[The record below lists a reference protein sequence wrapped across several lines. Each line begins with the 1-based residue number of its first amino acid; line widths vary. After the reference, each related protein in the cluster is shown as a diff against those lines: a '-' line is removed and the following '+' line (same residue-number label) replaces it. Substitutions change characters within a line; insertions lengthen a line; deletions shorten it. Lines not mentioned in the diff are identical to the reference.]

1 MKRSMR
7 LKLTAIIVGMAI
19 AWMVPTSIG
28 TVYAAEVT
36 ETTETEAP
44 VETICVVDETT
55 GYVKAEVVKVEPK
68 VEKIPFIP
76 LMDQGDYDD
85 VKYGRYG
92 TVANSGCGI
101 VCLAMAA
108 TYLTD
113 EWQDPVDLADRFG
126 RYNTSEGSAWSLFED
141 AAEVLG
147 FGFQEQTG
155 SWKVAKEALEN
166 GQLVI
171 CSQRNGLFTN
181 GGHYI
186 LLGNITDDGKVMVF
200 DPNGGNW
207 EKNQTMK
214 DGFGYGFSEEQI
226 TKSAKQYW
234 IFSEKEI

>member
-1 MKRSMR
+1 MKKDMK
-7 LKLTAIIVGMAI
+7 LKLAAAIVGMAI
-19 AWMVPTSIG
+19 TWMVPTSME

-36 ETTETEAP
+36 GTTETEA
-44 VETICVVDETT
+44 VETVCVVDETT

-68 VEKIPFIP
+68 VEKISFIP

-207 EKNQTMK
+207 DKNQTMK

>member
-1 MKRSMR
+1 MKKDMK
-7 LKLTAIIVGMAI
+7 LKLAAVIVGMAI
-19 AWMVPTSIG
+19 AWMVPTSME

-36 ETTETEAP
+36 GTTETEA
-44 VETICVVDETT
+44 VETVCVVDETT

-126 RYNTSEGSAWSLFED
+126 RYNTSEGSAWALFED

-207 EKNQTMK
+207 DKNQTMK

>member
-1 MKRSMR
+1 MKKDMK
-7 LKLTAIIVGMAI
+7 LKLAAAIVGMAI
-19 AWMVPTSIG
+19 TWMVPTSME

-36 ETTETEAP
+36 GTTETEA
-44 VETICVVDETT
+44 VETVCVVDETT

-207 EKNQTMK
+207 DKNQTMK

>member
-186 LLGNITDDGKVMVF
+186 LLGNITDAGKVMVF